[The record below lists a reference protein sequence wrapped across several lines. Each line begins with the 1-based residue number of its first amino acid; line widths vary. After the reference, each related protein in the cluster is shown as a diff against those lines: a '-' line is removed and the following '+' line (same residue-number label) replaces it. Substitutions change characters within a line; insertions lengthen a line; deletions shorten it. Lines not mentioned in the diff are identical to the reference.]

1 MDLSCCTRHAHAVT
15 VFHALIISFEH
26 ESSFCPSNTA
36 AVAFNGVANTSK
48 LQDSLSLSLSL
59 SLCLWNANGL
69 GFKELRRI
77 YSAEQMKIT

>member
-48 LQDSLSLSLSL
+48 LQDSLSLSL
-59 SLCLWNANGL
+59 CLWNANGL